1 MKNLIP
7 QGKDGCHFFIHTK
20 FRQHDHKHINY
31 SQKIM
36 GYLRDKESRHRHEYE
51 FFELTLLPPPTSIFL
66 WRERNVFANPL
77 ALKPCP
83 IPLISSRGHCGSSA
97 VQNFYLFLLVFFF
110 FLSPPFGIPVRRGE
124 RHSVMVIIFRKVKGN
139 VKMTASFF
147 SFQITKNP
155 LQSIWTFPST
165 SRNVTIRN
173 ISILHRWPEF
183 NLLAWS
189 IIPLPFSLPLRR
201 HCTCVCHGV
210 TEAGYPFPLANLCPF
225 FISFFLFPEG
235 GFPAV
240 QFMNNEVSKLI
251 NDTRDMQT

>member
-110 FLSPPFGIPVRRGE
+110 FFPPHLASPLEGEKGILSWLLFLEKLREMLKWRPLFFPFR
-124 RHSVMVIIFRKVKGN
+124 
-139 VKMTASFF
+139 
-147 SFQITKNP
+147 
-155 LQSIWTFPST
+155 LQRTLCRAFELFL
-165 SRNVTIRN
+165 
-173 ISILHRWPEF
+173 LHP
-183 NLLAWS
+183 
-189 IIPLPFSLPLRR
+189 
-201 HCTCVCHGV
+201 G
-210 TEAGYPFPLANLCPF
+210 
-225 FISFFLFPEG
+225 
-235 GFPAV
+235 
-240 QFMNNEVSKLI
+240 M
-251 NDTRDMQT
+251 